1 MTRMKKVLILLNLL
15 LDKMGRELT
24 ESEKVLYEPL
34 ADFLKTHDVI
44 KNADVMRISGKGSTT
59 ANRYLAR
66 LVELQVVD
74 PEGEKKGRIYRRK
87 KG

>member
-1 MTRMKKVLILLNLL
+1 MMEILS
-15 LDKMGRELT
+15 RELT